1 MLLTV
6 SLAYKESSNCRLE
19 FNYAHQLGLPWIPL
33 MMERDYQAK
42 GWLGLLLGTR
52 LWYGLWDAEK
62 DDDATFAAR
71 LDPVVRQIGDRGRQR
86 GTAAS
91 AASAV
96 SEGVPPLAA
105 AAPAPA
111 PAPAPPAALPQAP
124 SHEPTAAQAAAA
136 ALALPPPP
144 PPGQV
149 PPPGPSTDGAAGA
162 HVGCSLAELGHF
174 MEQQQRLLCERDARS
189 RAEKAE
195 LEAKFEAKLEAQR
208 LEMNA
213 KRVAFSDEQ
222 LTALQS
228 RLEALH
234 AAKLITSDELFLLED
249 LCADIIEL
257 GAEVGPLTTEM
268 ACTNRAVRQV
278 SKLVA
283 LSSRIP
289 GDAALARQLRRS
301 HVQASP
307 TNSLDL

>member
-1 MLLTV
+1 
-6 SLAYKESSNCRLE
+6 
-19 FNYAHQLGLPWIPL
+19 
-33 MMERDYQAK
+33 
-42 GWLGLLLGTR
+42 
-52 LWYGLWDAEK
+52 
-62 DDDATFAAR
+62 
-71 LDPVVRQIGDRGRQR
+71 
-86 GTAAS
+86 
-91 AASAV
+91 
-96 SEGVPPLAA
+96 
-105 AAPAPA
+105 
-111 PAPAPPAALPQAP
+111 
-124 SHEPTAAQAAAA
+124 
-136 ALALPPPP
+136 LALPPP